1 MPLRGAGRWSAID
14 LTRMPTMEGPLVL
27 ADISGYTTFM
37 APTELEHSDVLVRRM
52 LNTIVASLKG
62 RLEMAQLEGDA
73 VFFVG
78 EGVPTDLIQWLEG
91 SYLSFH
97 RRMRTFLERRQCS
110 CDACAK
116 APDLTLKLIA
126 HYGRY
131 SRQRIGETGQ
141 VHRAD
146 VIVPHRLA
154 KNSVPSH
161 EYILATRATYWSDS
175 LRRSALPLSRT
186 SRTLPGSARSRSA
199 TATSHRSVTAGRWS
213 QGATRAP

>member
-1 MPLRGAGRWSAID
+1 MA
-14 LTRMPTMEGPLVL
+14 TTEGPLVL
-27 ADISGYTTFM
+27 ADISGYTKFM
-37 APTELEHSDVLVRRM
+37 AATELEHSDVLVRRM

-62 RLEMAQLEGDA
+62 RLEMAQLEGDG

-78 EGVPTDLIQWLEG
+78 VGVAPDLIQWLEG
-91 SYLSFH
+91 SYLTFH

-116 APDLTLKLIA
+116 APELTLKLIA

-141 VHRAD
+141 VHGVD

-154 KNSVPSH
+154 KNSVPSR
-161 EYILATRATYWSDS
+161 EYILATRDLLERLPEAERASFVPHTEDADGLGRISLGYRDLAS
-175 LRRSALPLSRT
+175 LRDSRPT
-186 SRTLPGSARSRSA
+186 VTGSASGSR
-199 TATSHRSVTAGRWS
+199 
-213 QGATRAP
+213 

>member
-1 MPLRGAGRWSAID
+1 
-14 LTRMPTMEGPLVL
+14 MPTTEGSLVL
-27 ADISGYTTFM
+27 ADISGYTKFM
-37 APTELEHSDVLVRRM
+37 AATELEHSDVVVRRM

-62 RLEMAQLEGDA
+62 RLTMAQLEGDG

-78 EGVPTDLIQWLEG
+78 EGVAPELIEWLEG
-91 SYLSFH
+91 CYLTFH

-110 CDACAK
+110 CDACAR
-116 APDLTLKLIA
+116 APELTLKIIA

-141 VHRAD
+141 VHGVD

-161 EYILATRATYWSDS
+161 EYILATRDLLERLPEAQRASFIPHTEEAAELGRIS
-175 LRRSALPLSRT
+175 LGYRDLAPLRESGRQRVRT
-186 SRTLPGSARSRSA
+186 SDLLRVKETL
-199 TATSHRSVTAGRWS
+199 
-213 QGATRAP
+213 

>member
-1 MPLRGAGRWSAID
+1 MA
-14 LTRMPTMEGPLVL
+14 TTEGPLVL
-27 ADISGYTTFM
+27 ADISGYTKFM
-37 APTELEHSDVLVRRM
+37 AATELEHSDTLVRRM
-52 LNTIVASLKG
+52 LNAIVASLKG
-62 RLEMAQLEGDA
+62 RLEMVQLEGDG

-78 EGVPTDLIQWLEG
+78 EGVAPELIQWLEG

-97 RRMRTFLERRQCS
+97 QRMRTFLERRQCS

-141 VHRAD
+141 VHGVD

-154 KNSVPSH
+154 KNSVPSR
-161 EYILATRATYWSDS
+161 EYILATQDLLQRLPEAERASFVPHTEDADGFGQISVGYRDLAPLRATRPTEA
-175 LRRSALPLSRT
+175 RR
-186 SRTLPGSARSRSA
+186 
-199 TATSHRSVTAGRWS
+199 
-213 QGATRAP
+213 

>member
-1 MPLRGAGRWSAID
+1 
-14 LTRMPTMEGPLVL
+14 MPTMEGPLVL

-37 APTELEHSDVLVRRM
+37 AATELEHSDVLVRRM

-78 EGVPTDLIQWLEG
+78 EGVPTELIQWLEG

-141 VHRAD
+141 VHGVD

-161 EYILATRATYWSDS
+161 EYILATRDLLERLPEAQRASFVPHIEDAAGFGQIALGYRDLAPLRDS
-175 LRRSALPLSRT
+175 RPV
-186 SRTLPGSARSRSA
+186 
-199 TATSHRSVTAGRWS
+199 VTGHK
-213 QGATRAP
+213 

>member
-1 MPLRGAGRWSAID
+1 MS
-14 LTRMPTMEGPLVL
+14 TTEGPLVL

-37 APTELEHSDVLVRRM
+37 AETELEHSDVLVRRL
-52 LNTIVASLKG
+52 LNTVVASLKG
-62 RLEMAQLEGDA
+62 RLEMVQLEGDG

-78 EGVPTDLIQWLEG
+78 EGVPPELIQWLEA
-91 SYLSFH
+91 SYLTFH

-141 VHRAD
+141 VHGVD

-154 KNSVPSH
+154 KNSVPSR
-161 EYILATRATYWSDS
+161 EYILATRDLLERLPEAERASFVPHTEHAAGFGQIALGYRDLAS
-175 LRRSALPLSRT
+175 LRDSRPT
-186 SRTLPGSARSRSA
+186 VTGSP
-199 TATSHRSVTAGRWS
+199 AG
-213 QGATRAP
+213 